1 MVSFVYPDLL
11 LNINNS
17 IYFKERTI
25 LAPTL
30 EVVHD
35 VNNTMMGYLAREQ
48 KVYISSDSL
57 CIEEGNM
64 ESELNTITTD
74 VLNSI
79 NCSELP
85 THQLKLKV
93 GVPVM
98 LLRNIDQSKGFCN
111 GTRLQLVDKS
121 PASNMVVPGHACR
134 VQFGGSDYQIGL
146 HVARVTM
153 EGLTWSLSWAV
164 AEPAIA
170 LEDAW
175 R

>member
-1 MVSFVYPDLL
+1 MRLIEGGSLPEDEKLKYFSQWLIIKIGEGLGDNSTDSESEVIILEEILIDNNTNGFAKLVSFVYPDLL

-35 VNNTMMGYLAREQ
+35 VNNIMMGYLTGEE

-57 CIEEGNM
+57 YIEEGNM
-64 ESELNTITTD
+64 ESELDTITTN

-79 NCSELP
+79 NYSGLP
-85 THQLKLKV
+85 THQFKLKI

-98 LLRNIDQSKGFCN
+98 LLRNIDQSKDLYN
-111 GTRLQLVDKS
+111 GTKL
-121 PASNMVVPGHACR
+121 
-134 VQFGGSDYQIGL
+134 
-146 HVARVTM
+146 
-153 EGLTWSLSWAV
+153 
-164 AEPAIA
+164 
-170 LEDAW
+170 
-175 R
+175 